1 LLKTD
6 QISICKNPLSLK
18 SIHIDIIHPANVHYF
33 KHAIANW
40 KAMGF
45 EIIITCRNKEIT
57 YELLDLE
64 GLAYTPMGKNPKSVL
79 GKFLFLFKCEWNIFK
94 LYLKKK
100 PDIALSFAAS
110 YVAHMASLFGLP
122 HVSFDDTEHAKL
134 NRRLYLPFTDLVL
147 NPESYLLDLGKK
159 QFKFKGHMELFY
171 LNKKYFHPDKKIFS
185 ELGIKENERF
195 VFLRFVSWGAFHD
208 QGQMGF
214 SDAYK
219 IELAKKLSLDF
230 QVFISSEGVL
240 PPELLPFKIKIKPD
254 RVHHVLY
261 FADLFVGEGA
271 TMASECAALGT
282 PAIYVNS
289 LDAGT
294 LQRQAADGLIINK
307 RYQDGT
313 LEKAHEILND
323 EKTKIRLKEKVK
335 LLDQERYNLTDFLT
349 WLVAEYPESKQK
361 LLSGKIDPKTK
372 F

>member
-1 LLKTD
+1 LKF
-6 QISICKNPLSLK
+6 
-18 SIHIDIIHPANVHYF
+18 IHIDIIHPANVHYF

-45 EIIITCRNKEIT
+45 EIILTCRNKEIT
-57 YELLDLE
+57 YELLGLE
-64 GLAYTPMGKNPKSVL
+64 GLKFIPMGKNPKSAM
-79 GKFLFLFKCEWNIFK
+79 GKFLFLLKCEWNIFN

-110 YVAHMASLFGLP
+110 YVAHMASIFGLP

-134 NRRLYLPFTDLVL
+134 NRRLYLPFTDFVL

-171 LNKKYFHPDKKIFS
+171 LNEKYFYPDMQIFS

-214 SDAYK
+214 SDSYK
-219 IELAKKLSLDF
+219 IQLVKKLSLNYK
-230 QVFISSEGVL
+230 VFISSEGTL
-240 PPELLPFKIKIKPD
+240 PPELLPFEIKIKPD

-289 LDAGT
+289 LDLGY
-294 LQRQAADGLIINK
+294 LQRHAENELITNK

-313 LEKAHEILND
+313 FEKALEILND
-323 EKTKIRLKEKVK
+323 PDFKIKLRKKVK
-335 LLDQERYNLTDFLT
+335 DLNQERYNLTDFLT

-361 LLSGKIDPKTK
+361 LLLGEIDPKTK